1 MGSWRE
7 LLFLYLILLNILTL
21 TVSQPDLQ
29 YYFRISESGNYSTNS
44 TYQRN
49 LETLLSSLP
58 SGTDRYGFYSSS
70 FGEDPDRVNAIV
82 LCRGDVDLNTC
93 RRCIKDST
101 IKLPQLVPNY
111 KGAIGWYDY
120 CMLRYSNKSIY
131 GIRAT
136 RPSYYMWN
144 NENASSVNEFNLA
157 LRSLLDGLRSQAV
170 SGGAHRKF
178 ATNNTVGPDFQ
189 TIYGLMQCTPD
200 LSQIDCNN
208 CLLGA
213 TEQISKNPR
222 LRGKRGGRY
231 LTPSCSLRY
240 QTYQFFTEIPADA
253 PPPPDAPADAPPAT
267 SGKDDNTTR
276 TIIIIVVST
285 IGSMIGFIV
294 CVCIFLRKRKQKKNP
309 KQKVEEYAMHGQFSV
324 KSDVFSFGVLV
335 LEILSG
341 QKNNSFRNGEN
352 VEDLLSY
359 AWKTWREG
367 TSSNLIDPVLRANSG
382 SMREMIRCIHIG
394 LLCVQENITE
404 RPTMASV
411 VLMLS
416 SSSLSLPVP
425 SEPAF
430 FLHSGSTN
438 PKLPLLQEHGHQ
450 MAVSDRSTNE
460 VSITELDPR

>member
-29 YYFRISESGNYSTNS
+29 YHFSIPESGNYSTNS

-58 SGTDRYGFYSSS
+58 SSTDRYGFYSSS

-93 RRCIKDST
+93 RSCINDST

-111 KGAIGWYDY
+111 KEAIGWYDY

-131 GIRAT
+131 GIQAT

-144 NENASSVNEFNLA
+144 TENASSVNEFNLA

-208 CLLGA
+208 CLLSA
-213 TEQISKNPR
+213 AQRIPQIPR
-222 LRGKRGGRY
+222 LRDKRGGRY

-240 QTYQFFTEIPADA
+240 ETYQFFTEIPADA

-267 SGKDDNTTR
+267 SDLW
-276 TIIIIVVST
+276 VMHVSD
-285 IGSMIGFIV
+285 ICSSFPLGMKS
-294 CVCIFLRKRKQKKNP
+294 IFAIMCLLEALRQDL
-309 KQKVEEYAMHGQFSV
+309 KVLPLAYICLGYMAPEYAMHGQFSV

-352 VEDLLSY
+352 VENLLSY
-359 AWKTWREG
+359 VRKYCG
-367 TSSNLIDPVLRANSG
+367 
-382 SMREMIRCIHIG
+382 
-394 LLCVQENITE
+394 
-404 RPTMASV
+404 PTMASV

-430 FLHSGSTN
+430 FLHSASTN
-438 PKLPLLQEHGHQ
+438 SELPLLQEHGHE
-450 MAVSDRSTNE
+450 MAVSDHSTNE